1 MCYDFLCNEL
11 KYFMAS
17 PVVSL
22 TCAFGSELSNK
33 NSKRFNAI
41 HSLAQQTTDANE
53 KPDSVW
59 TLKNKG

>member
-1 MCYDFLCNEL
+1 VAISLFLGYKL
-11 KYFMAS
+11 LYFMAS

-41 HSLAQQTTDANE
+41 RSLAQQTTDANE
-53 KPDSVW
+53 KSQ
-59 TLKNKG
+59 TLSGL